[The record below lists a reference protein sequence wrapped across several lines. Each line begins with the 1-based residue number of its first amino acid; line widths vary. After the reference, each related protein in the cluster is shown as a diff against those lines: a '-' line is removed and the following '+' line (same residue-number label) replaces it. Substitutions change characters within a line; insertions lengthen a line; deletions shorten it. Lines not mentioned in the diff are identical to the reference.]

1 MSASRN
7 IVPTSPFIQFATLP
21 ISTGSFEAAM
31 DIFGPFADVVE
42 RTVPGCLEFALYKS
56 VNNETG
62 EINIIISERYVNSE
76 AHDKFTSSSVYQNMI
91 NQTVENNVLRGE
103 SVLTPVE
110 AQVGGFTN
118 RG

>member
-1 MSASRN
+1 MSASNN

-21 ISTGSFEAAM
+21 ISTGYFEAAM

-62 EINIIISERYVNSE
+62 EINIIISERYVHPRQNRPTLDLVLQADIENSNPG
-76 AHDKFTSSSVYQNMI
+76 AVQ
-91 NQTVENNVLRGE
+91 LRQLG
-103 SVLTPVE
+103 SP
-110 AQVGGFTN
+110 
-118 RG
+118 